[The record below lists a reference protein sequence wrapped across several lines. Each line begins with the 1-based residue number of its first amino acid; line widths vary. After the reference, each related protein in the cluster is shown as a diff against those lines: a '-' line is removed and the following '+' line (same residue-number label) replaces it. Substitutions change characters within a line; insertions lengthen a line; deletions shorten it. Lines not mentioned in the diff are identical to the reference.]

1 MNTHHLFKKKNEHW
15 SIMIIKLQN
24 YKLSKDWNH
33 DEKKIVLENTWISKL
48 NLKGE
53 YLPFIDKPLFN

>member
-1 MNTHHLFKKKNEHW
+1 
-15 SIMIIKLQN
+15 MIIKLQN
-24 YKLSKDWNH
+24 YKLFKDWNH

-53 YLPFIDKPLFN
+53 YLPFIDKPLFNYQ